1 MPIIN
6 NLSGNEIEILKLADF
21 LMGVEHDITDVY
33 FGELQVF
40 TVWAETEGTLPLTIN
55 ANGEPLIDWKIY
67 GNTVQVSGTTTY
79 PVISVTVQALESGT
93 NYAMFN
99 LADFPDVV
107 AGDKITVNV
116 GGTNYT
122 LAVKKVDSTYVYVE
136 NREV

>member
-1 MPIIN
+1 MAIKKKVNGTWQPITPKQ
-6 NLSGNEIEILKLADF
+6 LK
-21 LMGVEHDITDVY
+21 GIPYT
-33 FGELQVF
+33 
-40 TVWAETEGTLPLTIN
+40 GTLPATLSDTK
-55 ANGEPLIDWKIY
+55 AGHLYRCKIY
-67 GNTVQVSGTTTY
+67 GNTEQTSGTTTY
-79 PVISVTVQALESGT
+79 PIVSVTVQTLESGT

>member
-1 MPIIN
+1 MTIQKKVNGTWQPIN
-6 NLSGNEIEILKLADF
+6 PKKLK
-21 LMGVEHDITDVY
+21 GIPYT
-33 FGELQVF
+33 
-40 TVWAETEGTLPLTIN
+40 GTLPATLTGTK
-55 ANGEPLIDWKIY
+55 AGCLHKYKIY
-67 GNTVQVSGTTTY
+67 GNTEQASGTTTY
-79 PVISVTVQALESGT
+79 PVVSVTVQALESGT

-107 AGDKITVNV
+107 VGDKITINV

>member
-1 MPIIN
+1 MGAFKKYDGSVWQSIN
-6 NLSGNEIEILKLADF
+6 PKQLK
-21 LMGVEHDITDVY
+21 GIPYT
-33 FGELQVF
+33 
-40 TVWAETEGTLPLTIN
+40 GTLPATLTGTK
-55 ANGEPLIDWKIY
+55 AGYLHRYKIY
-67 GNTVQVSGTTTY
+67 GNTVQASETTTY

-107 AGDKITVNV
+107 VGDKITVNV

>member
-1 MPIIN
+1 MN
-6 NLSGNEIEILKLADF
+6 SMSGEKLK
-21 LMGVEHDITDVY
+21 GIPYT
-33 FGELQVF
+33 
-40 TVWAETEGTLPLTIN
+40 GTLPAVLTGTK
-55 ANGEPLIDWKIY
+55 AGYLHRYKIY
-67 GNTVQVSGTTTY
+67 GNTEQASGTTIY
-79 PVISVTVQALESGT
+79 PAISVTVQALESGT

-107 AGDKITVNV
+107 VGDKITVNV